1 MAEKKQK
8 SKQQQKRDL
17 AKLASAGAAAG
28 YVASKVVK
36 GKKRGKKAKRRAA
49 IVGIF
54 MALVIVA
61 VGAMYYFDVKPLDVD
76 LFNGQFKSWYISPD
90 DFVASDGNL
99 QIRYLDVGQ
108 GDCILIQLPDGK
120 NMLID
125 AGKNNSETEN
135 KIINKLTQLGVD
147 TIDYG
152 MLTHADSDHSGGMDA
167 VIKSDITFKNMYM
180 PLIKSKLGNDPVED
194 LYAQAKATGGY
205 LEQIAQDEPVN
216 FEIPTI
222 TTNVYSAVMQALLD
236 EQGCNILFSFEG
248 LQIKGDNNQYVIDFY
263 LPGYEQYSQDLNT
276 AFEKNNVSPII
287 ILKFNGKKFMFTG
300 DCDDAESFFLA
311 DVLEKNIPADID
323 VLKVAHHGG
332 QDSTSADFLSVV
344 KPEYSVISVGENT
357 YDHPRK
363 AVIDRLNNVGS
374 KIFTTQDK
382 GDIILTMQGEKMG
395 WAFEKTNS
403 SYGSASEY
411 DGEDIVASLLPDF
424 AYARS
429 YAS

>member
-8 SKQQQKRDL
+8 SKEQQKRDL
-17 AKLASAGAAAG
+17 AKLAAAGAAAG
-28 YVASKVVK
+28 YAAGKIAK

-49 IVGIF
+49 IVGF
-54 MALVIVA
+54 LMALIIVA
-61 VGAMYYFDVKPLDVD
+61 VGAMYYFDVKPLDKD
-76 LFNGQFKSWYISPD
+76 FFDGKFKSWYISPD
-90 DFVASDGNL
+90 DFVASEGNL
-99 QIRYLDVGQ
+99 QIRYLDIGQ
-108 GDCILIQLPDGK
+108 GDSILIQLPDGK

-125 AGKNNSETEN
+125 AGKNNKDTEE
-135 KIINKLTQLGVD
+135 KILNTLDELDID

-152 MLTHADSDHSGGMDA
+152 VLTHTDSDHIGGMDK
-167 VIKSDITFKNMYM
+167 VIASDQVKFENVYM
-180 PLIKSKLGNDPVED
+180 PLVKSKLANDPVED
-194 LYAQAKATGGY
+194 LYAQAKTTY
-205 LEQIAQDEPVN
+205 LSEISKQEPAG
-216 FEIPTI
+216 FEIATI
-222 TTNVYSAVMQALLD
+222 TTGVYADVMQAIID
-236 EQGCNILFSFEG
+236 EECNVFFSFEG
-248 LQIKGDNNQYVIDFY
+248 LQIKTSEYVFDFY
-263 LPGYEQYSQDLNT
+263 LPGYEQYNQDLNT
-276 AFEKNNVSPII
+276 AFEKNNVSPIM
-287 ILKFNGKKFMFTG
+287 ILKFNGKKIMFTG
-300 DCDDAESFFLA
+300 DCDDAESFFLEDVLKKGIDA
-311 DVLEKNIPADID
+311 DVD

-382 GDIILTMQGEKMG
+382 GDIILTIKGDKMG
-395 WAFEKTNS
+395 WAFEKDNS

-411 DGEDIVASLLPDF
+411 EGEDPVVTSYLPNF

>member
-8 SKQQQKRDL
+8 SKEQQKRDI
-17 AKLASAGAAAG
+17 AKLAAAGAAAG
-28 YVASKVVK
+28 YAASKIARG
-36 GKKRGKKAKRRAA
+36 GKRSKKAKRRGA
-49 IVGIF
+49 IVGF
-54 MALVIVA
+54 LMAIIIIA
-61 VGAMYYFDVKPLDVD
+61 VGAMYYFDIKPLDKD
-76 LFNGQFKSWYISPD
+76 FFDGKFKSWYISPD

-99 QIRYLDVGQ
+99 QVCYLDIGQ

-125 AGKNNSETEN
+125 AGKNNSETET
-135 KIINKLTQLGVD
+135 KILDTLKELNID

-152 MLTHADSDHSGGMDA
+152 VLTHSDSDHSGGMDKVIASDA
-167 VIKSDITFKNMYM
+167 VTFKNVYM
-180 PLIKSKLGNDPVED
+180 PLIKSKLDNDPVEE
-194 LYAQAKATGGY
+194 LYAQAKTTY
-205 LEQIAQDEPVN
+205 LSEISKQEPAG
-216 FEIPTI
+216 FEIPQI
-222 TTNVYSAVMQALLD
+222 TTKVYADFMQAVID
-236 EQGCNILFSFEG
+236 EECEVFFSFEG
-248 LQIKGDNNQYVIDFY
+248 LKITNDTNEYVFDFY

-276 AFEKNNVSPII
+276 AFEKNNVSPIM
-287 ILKFNGKKFMFTG
+287 ILKFNGKKIMFTG

-311 DVLEKNIPADID
+311 DVLKNNIDADVD

-332 QDSTSADFLSVV
+332 QDSTSADFLAVV

-363 AVIDRLNNVGS
+363 VVIDRLNAVGS

-382 GDIILTMQGEKMG
+382 GDIILTIKGDKMG

-411 DGEDIVASLLPDF
+411 DGEDVDVAYLPGF
-424 AYARS
+424 AFARS
-429 YAS
+429 FAA